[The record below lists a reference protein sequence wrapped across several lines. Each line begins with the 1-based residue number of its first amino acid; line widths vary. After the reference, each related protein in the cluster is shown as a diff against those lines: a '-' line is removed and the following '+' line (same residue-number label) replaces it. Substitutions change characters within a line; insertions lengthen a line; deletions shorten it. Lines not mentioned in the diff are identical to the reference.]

1 MTGRSDSALVVVE
14 DHGISRNR
22 VGLER
27 LGSEQAVGF
36 VLNSPADEIIGV
48 HPLPRTADGD
58 EQFLV
63 PGLGVGLGGRL
74 YSGGG
79 YHIFPI
85 VRFLSRFVRLFFR
98 RQFQFVEIDGRR
110 GLLRREQRF
119 ARNGRAFPE
128 RKPPR
133 LRNSP
138 AGRTVL
144 RLKTAPLQGFS
155 PSQVQIPPRK
165 RSSIR
170 QTARH

>member
-1 MTGRSDSALVVVE
+1 MIDGIGILPIVVNRLPDDFRNGFFGCGRHRRFQDDRRSDSALVVVE

-119 ARNGRAFPE
+119 ARN
-128 RKPPR
+128 
-133 LRNSP
+133 
-138 AGRTVL
+138 AGRFL
-144 RLKTAPLQGFS
+144 RGSRPA
-155 PSQVQIPPRK
+155 
-165 RSSIR
+165 
-170 QTARH
+170 